1 MLKEF
6 SEGAGPR
13 WASMNSR
20 RPEFQLLNPIAG
32 VSPTPFLMRF
42 ESSTGVLFA
51 IPAKSKII
59 GERYMMITR
68 PVSNGK

>member
-1 MLKEF
+1 
-6 SEGAGPR
+6 
-13 WASMNSR
+13 MNSR
-20 RPEFQLLNPIAG
+20 RPEFQLLKPIAG
-32 VSPTPFLMRF
+32 VSPTPFLIRF
-42 ESSTGVLFA
+42 ESSTGLLFA

>member
-1 MLKEF
+1 
-6 SEGAGPR
+6 
-13 WASMNSR
+13 MNSR

-59 GERYMMITR
+59 GDRYIMNTR
-68 PVSNGK
+68 PVLDEK

>member
-1 MLKEF
+1 MEF
-6 SEGAGPR
+6 SEGSELR
-13 WASMNSR
+13 WAPIDLR

-32 VSPTPFLMRF
+32 VSPTPFLIFF

-59 GERYMMITR
+59 DDRCIMRTR
-68 PVSNGK
+68 PVLNEK